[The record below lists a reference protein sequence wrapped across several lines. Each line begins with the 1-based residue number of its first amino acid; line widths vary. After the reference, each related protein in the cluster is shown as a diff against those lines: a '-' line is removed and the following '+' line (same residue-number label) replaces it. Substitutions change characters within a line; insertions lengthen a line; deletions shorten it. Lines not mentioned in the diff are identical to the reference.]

1 MVSNEA
7 ISHRHGGHHE
17 AQKFNTTIC
26 PRRSDIVNVP
36 PLNNARSK
44 SCAIGISLADLIVTG
59 VGPGVGVDGTGV
71 AVGNMVAVAVGSGS
85 GVGDGTG
92 AGVGTATSGVATD
105 VGTS

>member
-59 VGPGVGVDGTGV
+59 VGVDGTGV

-85 GVGDGTG
+85 GVADGTG